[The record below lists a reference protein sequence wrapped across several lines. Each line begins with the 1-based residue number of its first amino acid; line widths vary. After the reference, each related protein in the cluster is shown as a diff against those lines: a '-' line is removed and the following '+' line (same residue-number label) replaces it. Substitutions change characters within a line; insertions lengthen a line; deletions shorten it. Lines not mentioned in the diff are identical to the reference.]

1 MYKLLAIDID
11 DTLITDELTVT
22 EATKSALAA
31 AIDAGVIVTIATGRM
46 YASAES
52 IAKQLELDVPLI
64 TYQGALVKHLNEGTV
79 LYERNVPADAA
90 KFVIDYANEH
100 DLLVQAYIDDEL
112 YVSKD
117 NEQAKNYAKLCKVPY
132 IYDPQLRNV
141 ATKPSA
147 KLLFI
152 DDPDKLDR
160 LAVTFRSHL
169 GDEVHMTK
177 SKPTYFEVT
186 HREATKGHAI
196 KHLASRFG
204 IERSQIIAIG
214 DSWNDLDMIEY
225 AGLGVAME
233 NGVDELKQIA
243 DYITLSNNE
252 DGVKHVIE
260 KFILKRHM

>member
-11 DTLITDELTVT
+11 DTLITDEFIVT
-22 EATKSALAA
+22 EPTKAALAA
-31 AIDAGVIVTIATGRM
+31 AIDAGVIVTLATGRM
-46 YASAES
+46 YASAEA

-64 TYQGALVKHLNEGTV
+64 TYQGALVKHLVEGTV
-79 LYERNVPADAA
+79 LYERNVPEQAA

-100 DLLVQAYIDDEL
+100 DLLIQAYVDDQL

-117 NEQAKNYAKLCKVPY
+117 NEHARNYSKLSKVPY
-132 IYDPQLRNV
+132 IHDPQLSTV

-160 LAVTFRSHL
+160 LAVTFKHHL

-177 SKPTYFEVT
+177 SKPNYFEVT

-196 KHLASRFG
+196 KHLAAQFG
-204 IERSQIIAIG
+204 IDRSQIIAIG
-214 DSWNDLDMIEY
+214 DSWNDLDMIEF
-225 AGLGVAME
+225 AGLGVAMK
-233 NGVDELKQIA
+233 NGVDDLKQIA

-260 KFILKRHM
+260 KFILQA